1 MFYGCF
7 RRRPP
12 IYAEGHPIKKSDSLQ
27 MGPSA
32 GESLGPPFIRA
43 VTQNGCENKNVGGED
58 EDNGVRE
65 QQRLKPATANMAVV
79 FSYISEQG
87 RMKRGGSAQYKQLI
101 SLGPRKERQGIRM
114 VWARPVT
121 KP

>member
-1 MFYGCF
+1 MTACRWDPELEKALG
-7 RRRPP
+7 
-12 IYAEGHPIKKSDSLQ
+12 L
-27 MGPSA
+27 PST
-32 GESLGPPFIRA
+32 ELL
-43 VTQNGCENKNVGGED
+43 TQNGCENKNVRGED
-58 EDNGVRE
+58 DGVRE
-65 QQRLKPATANMAVV
+65 QQRLKPATANMAVMLT
-79 FSYISEQG
+79 YISEQG

>member
-1 MFYGCF
+1 
-7 RRRPP
+7 
-12 IYAEGHPIKKSDSLQ
+12 

-87 RMKRGGSAQYKQLI
+87 RMKRGGSAQYKKLI

-114 VWARPVT
+114 VWARPVA